1 MCIYEIYGHLFS
13 FIPFFIPIFVSP
25 KNEWTMILKRIS
37 ILNYKNLEQVE
48 LDFSPKMNCII
59 GQNGMGKTNL
69 LDAVYYLSFCKS
81 ATNPIDSQNMMH
93 QQDFF
98 VIQGFYETEQG
109 DTEEV
114 YCGMKRRQKKQFK
127 RNKKEYSRLSDHIGF
142 IPLVM
147 VSPSDTDLISGG
159 SEERRRFMDVVIS
172 QYDKE
177 YLEALIRYNKAL
189 QQRNTLLKNDEMP
202 DPELLDV
209 WEEMMAASGEV
220 VYRKRCAFIEEFIP
234 IFQSFYA
241 HISQGKEVVNLA
253 YESHCRQGNLL
264 QLLRENRP
272 KDSIMGYS
280 LKGVHKDDL
289 VMQLEEYPIKREGSQ
304 GQNKTYL
311 IALKLAQFDFLRRT
325 GSNTTPLLLLD
336 DIFDKLDASRVEQIV
351 KLVSGDKFGQIFITD
366 TNRDHLDKIMKKIE
380 GEYKVFGVE
389 NGRIQE
395 RKDEER

>member
-1 MCIYEIYGHLFS
+1 
-13 FIPFFIPIFVSP
+13 
-25 KNEWTMILKRIS
+25 MILKQIS

-48 LDFSPKMNCII
+48 LECSPKMNCFI

-93 QQDFF
+93 DKDFF
-98 VIQGFYETEQG
+98 VIQGAYESESG
-109 DTEEV
+109 DREEV
-114 YCGMKRRQKKQFK
+114 YCGMKRRQKKLFK

-147 VSPSDTDLISGG
+147 VSPADTELIAGG

-177 YLEALIRYNKAL
+177 YLDALIRYNKAL
-189 QQRNTLLKNDEMP
+189 LQRNTLLKAEVEP
-202 DPELLDV
+202 DGELLDV
-209 WEEMMAASGEV
+209 WEEMMAMTGEI
-220 VYRKRCAFIEEFIP
+220 VYRKRCEFIDEFIP
-234 IFQSFYA
+234 TFQTFYS
-241 HISQGKEVVNLA
+241 HISQDKEVVNLS
-253 YESHCRQGNLL
+253 YESHAKQGSLL
-264 QLLRENRP
+264 AQLKENRVR
-272 KDSIMGYS
+272 DRIMGYS

-289 VMQLEEYPIKREGSQ
+289 TMQLGEYPIKREGSQ

-366 TNRDHLDKIMKKIE
+366 TNREHLDKIMQKIK
-380 GEYKVFGVE
+380 GEYKVFDVTDGAVNERGGV
-389 NGRIQE
+389 N
-395 RKDEER
+395 DEKE

>member
-1 MCIYEIYGHLFS
+1 
-13 FIPFFIPIFVSP
+13 
-25 KNEWTMILKRIS
+25 MILKQIS

-48 LDFSPKMNCII
+48 LEFSPKMNCFI

-93 QQDFF
+93 DKDFF
-98 VIQGFYETEQG
+98 VIQGVYVSESG
-109 DTEEV
+109 DREEV
-114 YCGMKRRQKKQFK
+114 YCGMKRRQKKVFK

-147 VSPSDTDLISGG
+147 VSPADTELIAGG

-189 QQRNTLLKNDEMP
+189 QQRNTLLKAEAEPDE
-202 DPELLDV
+202 ELLAV
-209 WEEMMAASGEV
+209 WEEMMAMTGEV
-220 VYRKRCAFIEEFIP
+220 VYRKRCEFIDEFIP
-234 IFQSFYA
+234 TFQTFYS
-241 HISQGKEVVNLA
+241 HISQDKEVVNLS
-253 YESHCRQGNLL
+253 YESHAKHGSLL
-264 QLLRENRP
+264 NQLKESRVR
-272 KDSIMGYS
+272 DRIMGYS

-289 VMQLEEYPIKREGSQ
+289 TMQLGEYPIKREGSQ

-325 GSNTTPLLLLD
+325 GSNTIPLLLLD

-351 KLVSGDKFGQIFITD
+351 KLVSGDRFGQIFITD
-366 TNRDHLDKIMKKIE
+366 TNRDHLDKIMQKIE
-380 GEYKVFGVE
+380 GEYKVFGVIDGSV
-389 NGRIQE
+389 NE
-395 RKDEER
+395 REEQDYEKE

>member
-1 MCIYEIYGHLFS
+1 
-13 FIPFFIPIFVSP
+13 
-25 KNEWTMILKRIS
+25 MILKRIS
-37 ILNYKNLEQVE
+37 ILNYKNLEQVD
-48 LDFSPKMNCII
+48 LDFSAKMNCFI

-93 QQDFF
+93 HQDFF
-98 VIQGFYETEQG
+98 VIQGFYETELG
-109 DTEEV
+109 NHEEV

-127 RNKKEYSRLSDHIGF
+127 RNKKEYTRLSDHIGF

-147 VSPSDTDLISGG
+147 VSPSDAELILGG

-189 QQRNTLLKNDEMP
+189 QQRNTLLKNEQTFDE
-202 DPELLDV
+202 ELMEV

-234 IFQSFYA
+234 IFQTFYSQ
-241 HISQGKEVVNLA
+241 ISQHKESVDLV
-253 YESHCRQGNLL
+253 YESHAQQGNLL
-264 QLLRENRP
+264 QLLKESRQR
-272 KDSIMGYS
+272 DQIMGYS
-280 LKGVHKDDL
+280 LKGIHKDDL
-289 VMQLEEYPIKREGSQ
+289 LMQLGDYPIKKEGSQ

-325 GSNTTPLLLLD
+325 GSHTTPLLLLD

-351 KLVSGDKFGQIFITD
+351 KLVAGDKFGQIFITD
-366 TNRDHLDKIMKKIE
+366 TNRDHLDQIMQKIE
-380 GEYKVFGVE
+380 GEYKVFSVE
-389 NGRIQE
+389 DGAIHE
-395 RKDEER
+395 RKGEEA

>member
-1 MCIYEIYGHLFS
+1 
-13 FIPFFIPIFVSP
+13 
-25 KNEWTMILKRIS
+25 MILKRIS

-48 LDFSPKMNCII
+48 LDFSSKMNCFI

-93 QQDFF
+93 NQDFF
-98 VIQGFYETEQG
+98 MLQGLYATDGG
-109 DTEEV
+109 DIEEV

-127 RNKKEYSRLSDHIGF
+127 RNKKEYSRLSDHIGLV
-142 IPLVM
+142 PLVM
-147 VSPSDTDLISGG
+147 VSPADSELISGG

-189 QQRNTLLKNDEMP
+189 LQRNTLLKAEQEPDDELMN
-202 DPELLDV
+202 V
-209 WEEMMAASGEV
+209 WEEMMAATGAV

-234 IFQSFYA
+234 TFQAFYS
-241 HISQGKEVVNLA
+241 HISQDKEQVNLS
-253 YESHCRQGNLL
+253 YESHAMQGELL
-264 QLLRENRP
+264 QLLKDNRQR
-272 KDSIMGYS
+272 DRIMGYS
-280 LKGVHKDDL
+280 LKGIHKDDL
-289 VMQLEEYPIKREGSQ
+289 VMQLGEYPIKKEGSQ

-351 KLVSGDKFGQIFITD
+351 KLVAGDRFGQIFITD
-366 TNRDHLDKIMKKIE
+366 TNRDHLDQILRKTE
-380 GEYKVFGVE
+380 GDYKVFEVVDGVVKE
-389 NGRIQE
+389 RI
-395 RKDEER
+395 EEGE

>member
-1 MCIYEIYGHLFS
+1 
-13 FIPFFIPIFVSP
+13 
-25 KNEWTMILKRIS
+25 MILKQIS

-48 LDFSPKMNCII
+48 LEFSPKMNCFI

-93 QQDFF
+93 DKDFF
-98 VIQGFYETEQG
+98 VIQGVYESVSG
-109 DTEEV
+109 DREEV
-114 YCGMKRRQKKQFK
+114 YCGMKRRQKKVFK

-147 VSPSDTDLISGG
+147 VSPADTELIAGG

-189 QQRNTLLKNDEMP
+189 QQRNTLLKAEAEPDE
-202 DPELLDV
+202 ELLAV
-209 WEEMMAASGEV
+209 WEEMMAMTGEV
-220 VYRKRCAFIEEFIP
+220 VYRKRCEFIDEFIP
-234 IFQSFYA
+234 TFQTFYS
-241 HISQGKEVVNLA
+241 HISQDKEAVNLS
-253 YESHCRQGNLL
+253 YESHAKHGSLL
-264 QLLRENRP
+264 DQLKESRVR
-272 KDSIMGYS
+272 DRIMGYS

-289 VMQLEEYPIKREGSQ
+289 TMQLGEYPIKREGSQ

-325 GSNTTPLLLLD
+325 GSNTIPLLLLD

-351 KLVSGDKFGQIFITD
+351 KLVSGDRFGQIFITD
-366 TNRDHLDKIMKKIE
+366 TNRDHLDKIMQKIE
-380 GEYKVFGVE
+380 GEYKVFGVIDGSV
-389 NGRIQE
+389 NE
-395 RKDEER
+395 REEQDYEKE

>member
-1 MCIYEIYGHLFS
+1 
-13 FIPFFIPIFVSP
+13 
-25 KNEWTMILKRIS
+25 MILNRIS

-48 LDFSPKMNCII
+48 LDFSPKMNCFI

-69 LDAVYYLSFCKS
+69 LDAIYYLSFCKS

-93 QQDFF
+93 DQDFF
-98 VIQGFYETEQG
+98 VIQGVYETEKG
-109 DTEEV
+109 DKEEV

-147 VSPSDTDLISGG
+147 VSPSDAELIAGG

-189 QQRNTLLKNDEMP
+189 QQRNVLLKAEVEADE
-202 DPELLDV
+202 ELMLV
-209 WEEMMAASGEV
+209 WEEMMAATGEV
-220 VYRKRCAFIEEFIP
+220 VFRKRREFINEFIP
-234 IFQSFYA
+234 IFQTFYST
-241 HISQGKEVVNLA
+241 ISQDKEKVNLA
-253 YESHCRQGNLL
+253 YESHAAQGELL
-264 QLLRENRP
+264 QLLKENRMR
-272 KDSIMGYS
+272 DRIMGYS

-289 VMQLEEYPIKREGSQ
+289 IMQLGDYPIKREGSQ

-351 KLVSGDKFGQIFITD
+351 KIVSGDKFGQIFITD
-366 TNRDHLDKIMKKIE
+366 TNREHLDKIMMKIE
-380 GEYKVFGVE
+380 GEYKVFDVDRGAVYERKGVE
-389 NGRIQE
+389 E
-395 RKDEER
+395 